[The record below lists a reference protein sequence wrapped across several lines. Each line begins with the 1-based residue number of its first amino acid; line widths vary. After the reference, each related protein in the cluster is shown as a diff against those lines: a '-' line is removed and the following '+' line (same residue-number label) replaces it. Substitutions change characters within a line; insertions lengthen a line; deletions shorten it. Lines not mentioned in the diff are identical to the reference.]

1 MTGFI
6 KFEVCI
12 SFYISIFQF
21 NLMRRIAMRCL
32 GQNICFNNFQI
43 NFGCNFDTSKDVSA
57 LYNCIYKLSASYCK
71 SKKRINRCISK
82 YEYGH
87 SFRYLVNEKI
97 ALKFWWF
104 GTLFS

>member
-57 LYNCIYKLSASYCK
+57 LYIIQQLLYQQIILL
-71 SKKRINRCISK
+71 IL
-82 YEYGH
+82 E
-87 SFRYLVNEKI
+87 VEEKN
-97 ALKFWWF
+97 K
-104 GTLFS
+104 